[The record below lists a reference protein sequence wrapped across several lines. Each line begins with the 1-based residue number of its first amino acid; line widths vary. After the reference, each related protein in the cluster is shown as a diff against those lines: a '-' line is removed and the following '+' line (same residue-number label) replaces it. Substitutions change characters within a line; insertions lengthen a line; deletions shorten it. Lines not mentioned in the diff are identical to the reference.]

1 MSYTDVFGGSTIYPS
16 QVSYL
21 AVALSAANITLEW
34 PLESDAPEYP
44 AARILDVTSANSR
57 SITLPDATLA
67 GPGETIL
74 FNNLPASSTSFTV
87 KDAAGATVATVAVGT
102 AWQLY
107 LAGNATAA
115 GTWRAYQMGAST
127 ATVNAADLAGYGLTV
142 TSGELSQAMPVE
154 EFTVSPYTLAV
165 TDRAKLIVW
174 AGSGAGEIDLPSA
187 ATAGDNFFVAVRND
201 SEGMLTF
208 TPAGSDLVDGDT
220 SLVLQP
226 GDSATLATDGA
237 DWFSVGLGQ
246 QPIFAFDYTLI
257 DLTGAGTTYTL
268 TGNELNRIAYSF
280 TGTLSN
286 NVNIVVPSNYQ
297 QYWVAN
303 NTTGAYTLS
312 LSTDGGTPAN
322 INQNARA
329 IMYCNGANV
338 ITADSGASISI
349 PLPASQGGT
358 GQTSYAVGDLLYA
371 SGVTTLDK
379 LADVAT
385 GNALLS
391 GGVGVAPA
399 WGKVGLTTHVSGTL
413 PVANGGT
420 NLSSYAVGDI
430 LYASGTTTV
439 AKLADVA
446 TGNVLLSGGVGAA
459 PAYGKV
465 GLTTHVSGTLPVANG
480 GTGITALGTGVAT
493 ALGVNVG
500 TAGAF
505 VTSGGA
511 LGTPSSGTL
520 TNCTGV
526 NVATVSGTLP
536 VANGGTGQTTYT
548 NGQLLIGN
556 TTGNTL
562 TKATLTQGTGI
573 TITNGT
579 GSITIASSILGFT
592 EANNSLSGGTGAGG
606 TAGSRNVSIGQQAGA
621 GLTTGSDDNVAVGY
635 AALDAAT
642 SSSTANVAV
651 GSGAGGAVTT
661 GDSGTYVGYSAGLG
675 ITTGGSNV
683 AVGYSAMSNSGT
695 ATTQVVAVGYQAGKY
710 LTGASNKSVAIGYNA
725 LSSSSNTGV
734 YNVAIGDSAGATIT
748 TGKNNVLVGTTVAP
762 ALTSGQDN
770 HVIGYNCLAGV
781 TTGARN
787 VICGSNIFSGNA
799 SAALS
804 DTVAIGYG
812 IQPSNVSNV
821 GKNVIIGAYA
831 CGANASSAD
840 GGVFIGYQAGYSVP
854 GIGNSVMIGYQAG
867 YQITG
872 PNGPNTIIGGSAGAS
887 MTAGSNNTLVGQNCG
902 FSLTTGDG
910 NVFVGGYTGSAG
922 LAYNVVL
929 ATGTGTRRFWHD
941 ATDAYVSHNTTA
953 SAANAYLDSATSK
966 LQRSTSS
973 LRYKRDVEDLWS
985 AEADKLLKLK
995 PVFYRSKCDADPAE
1009 FSYYGVIAE
1018 QAHELGLQRLV
1029 QYEYAPE
1036 DYGEP
1041 DDNNERWPKPDA
1053 VKVPGGFAYDRM
1065 TVLLLDLVQRQQARI
1080 EALEARVGA

>member
-87 KDAAGATVATVAVGT
+87 KDAAGTTVATVAVGT

-154 EFTVSPYTLAV
+154 ELTVSPYTLAV

-268 TGNELNRIAYSF
+268 SGSELNRIAYSF

-349 PLPASQGGT
+349 PLSASQGGT

-385 GNALLS
+385 GNALIS
-391 GGVGVAPA
+391 GGVGAAPA

-420 NLSSYAVGDI
+420 
-430 LYASGTTTV
+430 
-439 AKLADVA
+439 
-446 TGNVLLSGGVGAA
+446 
-459 PAYGKV
+459 
-465 GLTTHVSGTLPVANG
+465 
-480 GTGITALGTGVAT
+480 
-493 ALGVNVG
+493 
-500 TAGAF
+500 
-505 VTSGGA
+505 
-511 LGTPSSGTL
+511 
-520 TNCTGV
+520 
-526 NVATVSGTLP
+526 
-536 VANGGTGQTTYT
+536 GQTSYT
-548 NGQLLIGN
+548 DGQLLIGN
-556 TTGNTL
+556 STGNTL
-562 TKATLTQGTGI
+562 TKATLTAGSNI
-573 TITNGT
+573 VITNGS
-579 GSITIASSILGFT
+579 GAITIAVSAGVIAT
-592 EANNSLSGGTGAGG
+592 QANNSLSLGNSSAG
-606 TAGSRNVSIGQQAGA
+606 TAGNNNTAVGNSAGA
-621 GLTTGSDDNVAVGY
+621 AVIAGGNDNTFYGYRAGTAITTGDN
-635 AALDAAT
+635 
-642 SSSTANVAV
+642 NIAV
-651 GSGAGGAVTT
+651 GSGALATVTT
-661 GDSGTYVGYSAGLG
+661 GSGNIAIGKNA
-675 ITTGGSNV
+675 GGSLGTTAANSVIIGLEALAASTGSDWQHTIVGAYAANAATTVSGALVAIGTLAASSATSINV
-683 AVGYSAMSNSGT
+683 ANTAIGYSAMG
-695 ATTQVVAVGYQAGKY
+695 
-710 LTGASNKSVAIGYNA
+710 
-725 LSSSSNTGV
+725 SSSSVGSANTAVGAEALKYAAGD
-734 YNVAIGDSAGATIT
+734 YNAVLGYRAGFGNGSHSNLTA
-748 TGKNNVLVGTTVAP
+748 VG
-762 ALTSGQDN
+762 ALAGS
-770 HVIGYNCLAGV
+770 GV
-781 TTGARN
+781 TTGGTN
-787 VICGSNIFSGNA
+787 TCVGYSSGS
-799 SAALS
+799 
-804 DTVAIGYG
+804 AITT
-812 IQPSNVSNV
+812 
-821 GKNVIIGAYA
+821 
-831 CGANASSAD
+831 GAN
-840 GGVFIGYQAGYSVP
+840 
-854 GIGNSVMIGYQAG
+854 
-867 YQITG
+867 
-872 PNGPNTIIGGSAGAS
+872 NTILGS
-887 MTAGSNNTLVGQNCG
+887 
-902 FSLTTGDG
+902 
-910 NVFVGGYTGSAG
+910 YTGSAA
-922 LAYNVVL
+922 LASNVVL
-929 ATGTGTRRFWHD
+929 SDGAGTRRFWHD

-953 SAANAYLDSATSK
+953 SAANAYLDSGTNK

-1041 DDNNERWPKPDA
+1041 DENNERWPKPDA

-1080 EALEARVGA
+1080 EALEARIGA